1 MTKGSFLRFFQKI
14 QLRKLIN
21 NQKGLGGI
29 FIFVAC
35 AILLGLVYKERA
47 TLFEYQWQFHLEFLF
62 LFIIFHIL
70 AMLVQTLAWHFL
82 VTRLTGARH
91 FWLDFKVYT
100 ISLVSRRIPG
110 TIWYIGSKFVL
121 YPSDLV
127 SSTNLIVA
135 SGLEFGLIGIA
146 GVICYILFF
155 PLYSYTYNWPWEML
169 LGIGTLSL
177 SILIL
182 KPGMAVDLT
191 NWLLKKLRRNPILV
205 TITRVDMGVWLLL
218 YVLTWF
224 LDGASFYF
232 WIRAVVSTPVD
243 FFNVVGVSTISNL
256 VSYIAQFLP
265 SGFALKEITMGS
277 MLSIWI
283 PVSIGVV
290 LAIGYRIGMVIVEI
304 FLALA
309 IKYAAAVNDLD
320 QQNKR

>member
-1 MTKGSFLRFFQKI
+1 MKERSFLLSFRKI
-14 QLRKLIN
+14 QLRTLIN
-21 NQKGLGGI
+21 NQKGWGVI
-29 FIFVAC
+29 FIFIAS

-47 TLFEYQWQFHLEFLF
+47 TLFEYQWQFHVDFLF
-62 LFIIFHIL
+62 LFTIFHIL
-70 AMLVQTLAWHFL
+70 AMLVQTMAWHFL
-82 VTRLTGARH
+82 MTRLTGVRR

-110 TIWYIGSKFVL
+110 PIWYIGSKFVL

-155 PLYSYTYNWPWEML
+155 PFYSYTYNWPWEIF
-169 LGIGTLSL
+169 LGIGILSL
-177 SILIL
+177 IILIL
-182 KPGMAVDLT
+182 KPGMVVEFT
-191 NWLLKKLRRNPILV
+191 NWLLKRLHRDPILV
-205 TITRVDMGVWLLL
+205 SITRLDMGVWLLF
-218 YVLTWF
+218 YVLTWS

-243 FFNVVGVSTISNL
+243 FFNVLGISTISNL

-277 MLSIWI
+277 MLSLWI

-290 LAIGYRIGMVIVEI
+290 LAIGYRIGMILIEI
-304 FLALA
+304 ALALVTKFA
-309 IKYAAAVNDLD
+309 SSANGLD
-320 QQNKR
+320 NKSN